1 MLLFSSI
8 ILGLVVT
15 FLASTCYQV
24 MNAGALFSK
33 AKSKNPFAAVAAN
46 EWVISLA
53 LGLIAGIGN
62 YFASKVTLGVAV
74 IFLIVELIVM
84 LMICLTAHGSDNGY
98 AGCSTIGEYA
108 PFVLLELLFGLTAM
122 GAAARI
128 SEFITNPF
136 WASLVAGTPAIAFTI
151 IIISFIVGYFKYR
164 YELHDDN
171 QGLFGFLAI
180 AAAVLG
186 LAFLIWLIVTRVDFA
201 SLKKQPEP
209 EIAVIE
215 ETKPEP
221 ETVAEVAELEE
232 AAPSYHFFNL
242 DLQDGDADDD
252 FNFGFDRYSAAVT
265 AFENSHSEEDEETF
279 IKNWLIAD
287 FKESLEQDPALAA
300 ADLAYADSI
309 LGTRFMGVFYESAKQ
324 DWAQAINDAKETF
337 ADDSLTWQLSTT
349 AFFGMLETAEPSVDK
364 ISQKVTDQMYMN
376 PYVSDP
382 DKYGPDVIVME
393 TTDQTGHLLVF
404 SFKIKGNTFKLGYR
418 TECGYQPVNV
428 ADVMKIKAQPNPTA
442 KKSVSPTP
450 TKTPSPTPTP
460 NPSPSPTP
468 NPRPTPDPDP
478 DPDPKY
484 NKDKTKG
491 TQGDIVAPNDNKGPG
506 EDTNNGVGAKESTKD
521 QPTNSNK
528 QTYTEYRETIKELEQ
543 AQDQTPDV
551 VPASGTHVDDNS
563 AKGTGNGG
571 IDTPTPVNQSTTTTD
586 GHKLSDDKATG
597 QWDGPVD

>member
-1 MLLFSSI
+1 MLLSSI
-8 ILGLVVT
+8 IVFVVVT
-15 FLASTCYQV
+15 CLFSACYQV

-46 EWVISLA
+46 EWFISLA

-62 YFASKVTLGVAV
+62 YFASKVTLAV
-74 IFLIVELIVM
+74 SIIFLVVELVVM
-84 LMICLTAHGSDNGY
+84 LAICFTAHGSDDGY
-98 AGCSTIGEYA
+98 AGCSDVGEYA

-136 WASLVAGTPAIAFTI
+136 WASLVAGIPAIAFTI

-186 LAFLIWLIVTRVDFA
+186 LVFLIWLIATRVDFA

-209 EIAVIE
+209 EVAVIE
-215 ETKPEP
+215 EVKPEP
-221 ETVAEVAELEE
+221 ETLAPVSEVAELEE
-232 AAPSYHFFNL
+232 VAPSYHFFNL
-242 DLQDGDADDD
+242 DLQDDGNADDD

-265 AFENSHSEEDEETF
+265 AFEESKPEEDEETF

-287 FKESLEQDPALAA
+287 FKESLEKDPALAA

-324 DWAQAINDAKETF
+324 DWAQAINDAKEIF
-337 ADDSLTWQLSTT
+337 ADDSLTWQLATT
-349 AFFGMLETAEPSVDK
+349 EFFGMLGTAEPSVGK
-364 ISQKVTDQMYMN
+364 ISQKVTDQMYQN
-376 PYVSDP
+376 PFTADP
-382 DKYGPDVIVME
+382 DKYGPDVIVMK
-393 TTDQTGHLLVF
+393 TTDQTGHMLIFNL
-404 SFKIKGNTFKLGYR
+404 KIKGNTFKLGYR

-428 ADVMKIKAQPNPTA
+428 AEVMKITPTPNPNKT
-442 KKSVSPTP
+442 KQSVNPSPTP
-450 TKTPSPTPTP
+450 SPSPTPTP
-460 NPSPSPTP
+460 NPSPNPTP

-478 DPDPKY
+478 RY
-484 NKDKTKG
+484 NKDKSKG
-491 TQGDIVAPNDNKGPG
+491 IQDDLVAPNDNKGPG

-528 QTYTEYRETIKELEQ
+528 QTYTEYKEAIKELEQ

-551 VPASGTHVDDNS
+551 VPASGAHVDDNS

-597 QWDGPVD
+597 SWDGPAD